1 MVSAARIAVKV
12 VLLVIAVILF
22 FLLLIFNMGLI

>member
-1 MVSAARIAVKV
+1 MVSAARVAVKV

-22 FLLLIFNMGLI
+22 FLLLIFNMGLM

>member
-22 FLLLIFNMGLI
+22 FLLLIFNMGLM